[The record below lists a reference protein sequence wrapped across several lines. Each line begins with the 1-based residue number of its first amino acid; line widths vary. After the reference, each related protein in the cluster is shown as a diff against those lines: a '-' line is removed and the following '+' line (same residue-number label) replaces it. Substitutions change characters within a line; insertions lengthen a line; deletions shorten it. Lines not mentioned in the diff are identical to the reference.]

1 MTPLLIALQFL
12 TRLPVSLPGIPTPE
26 QVGRSLL
33 WYPLVGLLLGL
44 LLWGAHLLL
53 GQASAVLQAAI
64 ILALWVGL
72 SGGLHLDGLADTADA
87 WVGGFAD
94 RERTLAIMKDPR
106 SGPIAVVVL
115 VLLLLLKF
123 AALFTLLQAGQGIYL
138 LLLPWLGRIRTLAD
152 LRALDLVEPLKARI
166 GWAGQQRLDQEA
178 PGQFT
183 TPLGRRVPID
193 YGSADPS
200 IELRLQELFGLA
212 ATPRIAGGRLGLK
225 LHLLSPARRPVQ
237 VTQDLASFWA
247 NTYAEVKKD
256 LKGRYP
262 KHYWPEDPLI
272 AEPTAR
278 AKPRK

>member
-1 MTPLLIALQFL
+1 MIPLLIALQFL

-53 GQASAVLQAAI
+53 GQTSAVLQAAI

-87 WVGGFAD
+87 WVGGFGD

-115 VLLLLLKF
+115 ALLLLLKF

-138 LLLPWLGRIRTLAD
+138 LLLPWMGRSLLPLLLATTPYVREGGLGQALVEHLPRGQLPWVLGVHLLGMLLFGWMGLLA
-152 LRALDLVEPLKARI
+152 LATALLLFIWLRRALLRRLGGTTGDTAGALVE
-166 GWAGQQRLDQEA
+166 
-178 PGQFT
+178 
-183 TPLGRRVPID
+183 LGECAV
-193 YGSADPS
+193 
-200 IELRLQELFGLA
+200 LLA
-212 ATPRIAGGRLGLK
+212 LA
-225 LHLLSPARRPVQ
+225 LS
-237 VTQDLASFWA
+237 L
-247 NTYAEVKKD
+247 
-256 LKGRYP
+256 
-262 KHYWPEDPLI
+262 
-272 AEPTAR
+272 
-278 AKPRK
+278 